1 MINHVS
7 YISQQKKM
15 NSISHVRQI
24 EGLTQIEVCHYW
36 YFLNYSF
43 KFQPN
48 VCNKCDD
55 LLMIP
60 INLRDIATLN
70 IKGFD

>member
-1 MINHVS
+1 
-7 YISQQKKM
+7 M

-36 YFLNYSF
+36 YFSNYSF

-60 INLRDIATLN
+60 INLRDIAILN